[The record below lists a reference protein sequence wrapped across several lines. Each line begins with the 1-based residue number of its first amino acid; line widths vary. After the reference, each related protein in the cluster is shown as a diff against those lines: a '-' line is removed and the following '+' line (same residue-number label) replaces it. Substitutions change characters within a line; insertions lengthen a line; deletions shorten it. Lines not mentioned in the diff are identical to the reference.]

1 MKIVWE
7 RIWEK
12 SFIWNIL
19 QVFKVIFEVNVYS
32 IYLFLEFFK
41 IGNRFF
47 SLAPA
52 FLPWDSQETLRHL
65 RQPYGPGQW
74 MPLCWRHMWWKD
86 RLPGGEPEAKQKQGS
101 FSTVER
107 GGIRDMKVVKE
118 QADNYSWGHSD
129 ICSLGS
135 LLKPCWYLS
144 ALLSWPAPRRV
155 PHINIGSGVSIGGSD
170 WPTQLP
176 LRPDPRPWVDPP

>member
-52 FLPWDSQETLRHL
+52 FLPWDSQETLKHL

-86 RLPGGEPEAKQKQGS
+86 ILPGGEPEAKQIRVV
-101 FSTVER
+101 FLLWREVELETWR
-107 GGIRDMKVVKE
+107 WWSNRLITTPEAIVISVVWD
-118 QADNYSWGHSD
+118 AWWSHVD
-129 ICSLGS
+129 IWV
-135 LLKPCWYLS
+135 PCW
-144 ALLSWPAPRRV
+144 A
-155 PHINIGSGVSIGGSD
+155 G
-170 WPTQLP
+170 LP
-176 LRPDPRPWVDPP
+176 LEGCHTLT